1 MYYAMT
7 QEDLTISS
15 QGKFPPVLSI
25 QVGDIANQ
33 SQFLKK
39 WGRGEAENKI
49 GHSIPPPP
57 ISNKRRLPSFF
68 VRRRQHHYCPG
79 VRIMEYWERAT
90 NILDQYYLKWRQQ
103 QKLYRIAFH
112 SPVGEGG
119 SAD

>member
-1 MYYAMT
+1 MLQLLIFLKCSLGTTEVQYCMYYAMT

-49 GHSIPPPP
+49 GHSIPPP
-57 ISNKRRLPSFF
+57 NK
-68 VRRRQHHYCPG
+68 Q
-79 VRIMEYWERAT
+79 
-90 NILDQYYLKWRQQ
+90 
-103 QKLYRIAFH
+103 
-112 SPVGEGG
+112 
-119 SAD
+119 